1 MSPRR
6 GLRLTGRETQETRR
20 QPAGSRAQEVFCPE
34 RTRLFSVSTSSR
46 RPGKRSRLDTKS
58 DSAEIMF
65 GSVTSFCPCS
75 SGSHH
80 RKQELVKELQR
91 NGVNFDVRKLNVG
104 DFLWVAR
111 EKVAP
116 VPGNGRQ
123 KLEETQQK
131 TQTRLTVNTFSELRS
146 RYNLIVSVS
155 RSAASPRSPG
165 ARPRLRHREEEDG
178 RPLRQHHRRT
188 LQGTEGGAFLLELYT
203 MTYRYLSDKIAKSF
217 SSVCLPHLKKLTSIS
232 AVLILNKT
240 FITLFLFRVSSHV
253 SSHCLYPTLTFVLS
267 FLPSVPTEEVW
278 SPQAR
283 LPGGGVWDGR
293 LPPEFT

>member
-58 DSAEIMF
+58 DSAEIMC

-75 SGSHH
+75 GGSHH

-155 RSAASPRSPG
+155 RSAARPRSPG

-188 LQGTEGGAFLLELYT
+188 LQGTEGGAFLLELYMT
-203 MTYRYLSDKIAKSF
+203 TYRYLSDKIAKSF
-217 SSVCLPHLKKLTSIS
+217 SSFLSSSSQKANKHFCCIDSQQNIYHIIPVQCVFSCVASLFIS
-232 AVLILNKT
+232 NFNFLS
-240 FITLFLFRVSSHV
+240 LFPPVSS
-253 SSHCLYPTLTFVLS
+253 
-267 FLPSVPTEEVW
+267 
-278 SPQAR
+278 
-283 LPGGGVWDGR
+283 D
-293 LPPEFT
+293 